1 MANPW
6 TIYCECETCKETTL
20 HEVLKG
26 EETESR
32 EAVVLQGVLKCKK
45 CGTTQNRRI
54 REEKPVVLQVLLS
67 EGEGS
72 RKSTVV
78 VDPDEKLNVGDE
90 LFVGKDRIVV
100 TALEAEGKRVEA
112 AVAREK
118 PLIWSKVFNRVRVKV
133 SINRGHS
140 TAAETIDAAPDE
152 EFQIGE
158 ILTIKRTKAV
168 IHTIKTPTG
177 TVRQG
182 SAAARFISRIYARE
196 MRETYR

>member
-1 MANPW
+1 LANPW
-6 TIYCECETCKETTL
+6 TVYCECASCGETTL

-26 EETESR
+26 NES
-32 EAVVLQGVLKCKK
+32 ESHDALILEGILKCRT
-45 CGTTQNRRI
+45 CSTTGPRRVL
-54 REEKPVVLQVLLS
+54 EEKPVVLQVVLS

-78 VDPDEKLNVGDE
+78 VDPDEKLAIGDE

-112 AVAREK
+112 IEAREK
-118 PLIWSKVFNRVRVKV
+118 PVIWSKVFNRVRVKV

-140 TAAETIDAAPDE
+140 TAAETIEAAPDE

-158 ILTIKRTKAV
+158 ILTIKRSKAV

-177 TVRQG
+177 TVRHG

>member
-6 TIYCECETCKETTL
+6 TIYCECESCGDITL

-26 EETESR
+26 QVNESR
-32 EAVVLQGVLKCKK
+32 EATVTSGVLKCKT
-45 CGTTQNRRI
+45 CGKTGERRV
-54 REEKPVVLQVLLS
+54 REDKPVVLQVMLS
-67 EGEGS
+67 EGEGN
-72 RKSTVV
+72 RRSTIV
-78 VDPDEKLNVGDE
+78 VDPDEKVQVGDE
-90 LFVGKDRIVV
+90 MFVGKDRILV

-112 AVAREK
+112 AAAREK

-140 TAAETIDAAPDE
+140 TAAEIIDAAPDE
-152 EFQIGE
+152 EFQVGE

-168 IHTIKTPTG
+168 IHTIKTEGG
-177 TVRQG
+177 TVRRG
-182 SAAARFISRIYARE
+182 GTPARFIQRIYARE

>member
-1 MANPW
+1 MAKPW
-6 TIYCECETCKETTL
+6 TIYCECETCGETTL

-26 EETESR
+26 EEVEGR
-32 EAVVLQGVLKCKK
+32 EAVVLDGVFKCKT
-45 CGTTQNRRI
+45 CGTTQPRRI
-54 REEKPVVLQVLLS
+54 REEKPIALQVVLS

-72 RKSTVV
+72 RRSTVV
-78 VDPDEKLNVGDE
+78 VDPDEKLAVGDE
-90 LFVGKDRIVV
+90 MFVGKDRIVV
-100 TALEAEGKRVEA
+100 TALESKGTRVDAIEA
-112 AVAREK
+112 RQK

-152 EFQIGE
+152 EFQVGE

-168 IHTIKTPTG
+168 IHTIKTPAG

-182 SAAARFISRIYARE
+182 SAAARMISRIYARE

>member
-6 TIYCECETCKETTL
+6 TIYCECESCGETTL

-26 EETESR
+26 DEQEGR
-32 EAVVLQGVLKCKK
+32 EAVTLEGVFKCKK
-45 CGTTQNRRI
+45 CGTTQSRRI
-54 REEKPVVLQVLLS
+54 REEKPVTLQVVLS

-72 RKSTVV
+72 RRSTVV
-78 VDPDEKLNVGDE
+78 VDPDEKLALGDE
-90 LFVGKDRIVV
+90 MFVGKDRIVI
-100 TALEAEGKRVEA
+100 TALEAEGKRLD
-112 AVAREK
+112 AVDARDK

>member
-6 TIYCECETCKETTL
+6 TIYCECETCGETTS

-26 EETESR
+26 DEIDR
-32 EAVVLQGVLKCKK
+32 HEAVTIEGVFKCRK
-45 CGTTQNRRI
+45 CGTTRPRRI
-54 REEKPVVLQVLLS
+54 REEKPVALQVVLS

-72 RKSTVV
+72 RRSTVM
-78 VDPDEKLNVGDE
+78 VDPDEKLAVGDE
-90 LFVGKDRIVV
+90 MFVGKDRIVV
-100 TALEAEGKRVEA
+100 TALEAQGQRVDAVEA
-112 AVAREK
+112 RDK

-152 EFQIGE
+152 EFQVGE

-177 TVRQG
+177 TMRNG
-182 SAAARFISRIYARE
+182 SASARFISRIYARE

>member
-1 MANPW
+1 LANPW
-6 TIYCECETCKETTL
+6 TIYCECENCGETTL

-26 EETESR
+26 NEIDR
-32 EAVVLQGVLKCKK
+32 HEAVTLEGVFKCKA
-45 CGTTQNRRI
+45 CGTTQARRI
-54 REEKPVVLQVLLS
+54 REEKPVALQVVLS

-72 RKSTVV
+72 RRSTVM
-78 VDPDEKLNVGDE
+78 VDPDEKLAVGDE
-90 LFVGKDRIVV
+90 MYVGKDRIVV
-100 TALEAEGKRVEA
+100 TALESQGQRLDAVE
-112 AVAREK
+112 AREK

-152 EFQIGE
+152 EFQVGE

>member
-6 TIYCECETCKETTL
+6 TIYCECESCGETTP

-26 EETESR
+26 DEVDGRT
-32 EAVVLQGVLKCKK
+32 AVTLEGVFKCKK
-45 CGTTQNRRI
+45 CGTTQARRI
-54 REEKPVVLQVLLS
+54 REEKPVALQVVLS

-72 RKSTVV
+72 RRATVV
-78 VDPDEKLNVGDE
+78 VDPDEKIAVGDE
-90 LFVGKDRIVV
+90 MFVGKDRIVV
-100 TALEAEGKRVEA
+100 TSLESQGQRLDAAE
-112 AVAREK
+112 AREK

>member
-6 TIYCECETCKETTL
+6 TIYCECETCGETTL

-26 EETESR
+26 DETESR

-45 CGTTQNRRI
+45 CGTTQSRRI
-54 REEKPVVLQVLLS
+54 REEKPVILQVVLS

-78 VDPDEKLNVGDE
+78 VDPDEQLTIGDE
-90 LFVGKDRIVV
+90 LYVGKDRIVV
-100 TALEAEGKRVEA
+100 TALESDGKRVEA

-140 TAAETIDAAPDE
+140 TAAESIDAAPDE

>member
-6 TIYCECETCKETTL
+6 TIYCECESCGQTTL

-32 EAVVLQGVLKCKK
+32 EAVVLQGVLKCKT
-45 CGTTQNRRI
+45 CGTTGPRRI
-54 REEKPVVLQVLLS
+54 REEKPVVLQVVLS

-72 RKSTVV
+72 RKSTVAI
-78 VDPDEKLNVGDE
+78 DPDEKLIVGDE
-90 LFVGKDRIVV
+90 MFVGKDRIVV
-100 TALEAEGKRVEA
+100 TALESEGKRVEA

-118 PLIWSKVFNRVRVKV
+118 PVIWSKVFNRVRVKV

-140 TAAETIDAAPDE
+140 TAAETIEAAPDE

-177 TVRQG
+177 TVRNG

>member
-1 MANPW
+1 V
-6 TIYCECETCKETTL
+6 TL
-20 HEVLKG
+20 E
-26 EETESR
+26 
-32 EAVVLQGVLKCKK
+32 GVFRCKK
-45 CGTTQNRRI
+45 CGTTGARRI
-54 REEKPVVLQVLLS
+54 REEKPVTLQVVLS

-72 RKSTVV
+72 RRSTVV
-78 VDPDEKLNVGDE
+78 IDADEKLAVGDE
-90 LFVGKDRIVV
+90 MYVGKDRIVV
-100 TALEAEGKRVEA
+100 TALESGGHRLDA
-112 AVAREK
+112 AKARDK

-152 EFQIGE
+152 EFQVGE

-182 SAAARFISRIYARE
+182 SASARFISRIYARE